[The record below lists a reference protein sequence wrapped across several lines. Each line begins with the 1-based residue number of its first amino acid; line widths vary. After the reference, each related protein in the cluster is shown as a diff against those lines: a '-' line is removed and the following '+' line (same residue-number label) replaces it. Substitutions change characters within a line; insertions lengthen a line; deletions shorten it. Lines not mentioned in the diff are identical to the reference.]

1 MKVKE
6 RVRILSSYPN
16 ICLLLVHSPLEGTP
30 APGGGRGDLV
40 ENSRI
45 SYQINRA
52 RKWRE
57 MIARKEIKA
66 PKWFREG
73 KKPNGR
79 SIKRARE
86 WREMV
91 ARKEVKAPKKPN
103 PRNQNR
109 ARKWR
114 EAKEKVLE
122 DMKKELARLQKE
134 NAELR

>member
-1 MKVKE
+1 M
-6 RVRILSSYPN
+6 
-16 ICLLLVHSPLEGTP
+16 
-30 APGGGRGDLV
+30 V
-40 ENSRI
+40 ENTRI

-91 ARKEVKAPKKPN
+91 ARKEIKAPKKPN
-103 PRNQNR
+103 PGNLKKPNPQNQDR